1 MGSDFNLI
9 PLTQIELVHVIQQ
22 QGHTV
27 TVTLPLSLSL
37 AQAGH
42 TQTQIGLVCNKSAPD
57 ASSTSH
63 LVGCRH

>member
-27 TVTLPLSLSL
+27 TVTFPLSLSL
-37 AQAGH
+37 AQAGARTH
-42 TQTQIGLVCNKSAPD
+42 AKTNWACL
-57 ASSTSH
+57 
-63 LVGCRH
+63 

>member
-37 AQAGH
+37 AQAGARTH
-42 TQTQIGLVCNKSAPD
+42 ANTNWACL
-57 ASSTSH
+57 
-63 LVGCRH
+63 